1 MNSGGSAI
9 IEQGVV
15 STELPQTNNNALS
28 RAGQSMEDVFLS
40 TRKLG
45 LLESRFKIPRH
56 LTFREKKLL
65 RQRAQQRKAQ
75 MDEDETKEQTLKE
88 AFDDFEDRLK
98 KVKKKATAITL
109 KDVIAAQKPCDG
121 KYAPPYN
128 IMKDNVQSINK
139 FYPILYSHF
148 NRTTYVS
155 VVNRYTTK
163 CLK

>member
-15 STELPQTNNNALS
+15 STELPQTNTNALS

-45 LLESRFKIPRH
+45 LIESRFKIPRH
-56 LTFREKKLL
+56 LTFREKRLL

-75 MDEDETKEQTLKE
+75 MDEDETKEQTLKDS
-88 AFDDFEDRLK
+88 FDDFEGRLK

-121 KYAPPYN
+121 KYTPLYK
-128 IMKDNVQSINK
+128 IMNDNVQKVLTSSILLDIH
-139 FYPILYSHF
+139 ILIEPL
-148 NRTTYVS
+148 T
-155 VVNRYTTK
+155 
-163 CLK
+163 LAL